1 MFSQIFILF
10 ALVAAIF
17 LVGVSVGQLLLRLKL
32 EKLEALNL
40 QRDEERL
47 EALTRAMDS
56 RAIVVEQRGENFERT
71 IRNEINEIISGIENP
86 RA

>member
-10 ALVAAIF
+10 ALVSAVF
-17 LVGVSVGQLLLRLKL
+17 LVGVSVGQLLLRMKL

-47 EALTRAMDS
+47 EALTRAIDS
-56 RAIVVEQRGENFERT
+56 RAIVVEHRGENFERT